1 MKKRRTSKGKG
12 RRTAVWLGLA
22 VLLAAAGWLR
32 LQGKKELWKRSIV
45 KVWLIGF
52 AADFAGAALM
62 RPATDSVYRQMY
74 PRKYS
79 HYIEQYSR
87 EYGVDKNLV
96 YAVTR
101 IESNFDPQAVS
112 SADARGLM
120 QMTSDAFDWVQY
132 RMGDDSG
139 VSYEQIFEP
148 KVAIQYGTY
157 MLHLLL
163 EEMGDEKLA
172 ICAYHA
178 GMSNVRS
185 WLSQENYSKDGK
197 TLDKIPYSD
206 TEWYYDKVSQAKQIY
221 EELYS

>member
-22 VLLAAAGWLR
+22 VLLSVAGF
-32 LQGKKELWKRSIV
+32 V
-45 KVWLIGF
+45 
-52 AADFAGAALM
+52 LM

-79 HYIEQYSR
+79 HYIEQYSK

-148 KVAIQYGTY
+148 KVAIRYGTY

-163 EEMGDEKLA
+163 EEMEDEKLA
-172 ICAYHA
+172 TCAYHA

>member
-1 MKKRRTSKGKG
+1 
-12 RRTAVWLGLA
+12 
-22 VLLAAAGWLR
+22 VLLAAAGF
-32 LQGKKELWKRSIV
+32 V
-45 KVWLIGF
+45 
-52 AADFAGAALM
+52 LM

-148 KVAIQYGTY
+148 KVAIRYGTY

-163 EEMGDEKLA
+163 E
-172 ICAYHA
+172 
-178 GMSNVRS
+178 
-185 WLSQENYSKDGK
+185 ENYSKDGK

>member
-1 MKKRRTSKGKG
+1 M
-12 RRTAVWLGLA
+12 
-22 VLLAAAGWLR
+22 LLAAAGF
-32 LQGKKELWKRSIV
+32 V
-45 KVWLIGF
+45 
-52 AADFAGAALM
+52 LM

-148 KVAIQYGTY
+148 KVAIRYGTY

-197 TLDKIPYSD
+197 HLTKYPILIQNGIMIKFLRQSRSMRSFILKILISA
-206 TEWYYDKVSQAKQIY
+206 VSLQDAVQINASF
-221 EELYS
+221 L

>member
-22 VLLAAAGWLR
+22 VLLAAAGF
-32 LQGKKELWKRSIV
+32 V
-45 KVWLIGF
+45 
-52 AADFAGAALM
+52 LM

-148 KVAIQYGTY
+148 KVAIRYVYAAPAAGGDGGRKAC
-157 MLHLLL
+157 HLRLPRGYEQRALL
-163 EEMGDEKLA
+163 AFAGKLFERWK
-172 ICAYHA
+172 
-178 GMSNVRS
+178 N
-185 WLSQENYSKDGK
+185 
-197 TLDKIPYSD
+197 T
-206 TEWYYDKVSQAKQIY
+206 
-221 EELYS
+221 

>member
-22 VLLAAAGWLR
+22 VLLSVAGF
-32 LQGKKELWKRSIV
+32 V
-45 KVWLIGF
+45 
-52 AADFAGAALM
+52 LM

-79 HYIEQYSR
+79 HYIEQYSK

-139 VSYEQIFEP
+139 VSYELYAAPAAGGDGGRKACHLRLPRGHEQRALLAFAGKLFERW
-148 KVAIQYGTY
+148 KNT
-157 MLHLLL
+157 
-163 EEMGDEKLA
+163 
-172 ICAYHA
+172 
-178 GMSNVRS
+178 
-185 WLSQENYSKDGK
+185 
-197 TLDKIPYSD
+197 
-206 TEWYYDKVSQAKQIY
+206 
-221 EELYS
+221 

>member
-1 MKKRRTSKGKG
+1 M
-12 RRTAVWLGLA
+12 
-22 VLLAAAGWLR
+22 LLAAAGF
-32 LQGKKELWKRSIV
+32 V
-45 KVWLIGF
+45 
-52 AADFAGAALM
+52 LM

-148 KVAIQYGTY
+148 KVAIRYGTY

>member
-22 VLLAAAGWLR
+22 VLLAAAGF
-32 LQGKKELWKRSIV
+32 V
-45 KVWLIGF
+45 
-52 AADFAGAALM
+52 LM

-132 RMGDDSG
+132 RMGD
-139 VSYEQIFEP
+139 
-148 KVAIQYGTY
+148 
-157 MLHLLL
+157 
-163 EEMGDEKLA
+163 EKLA

-221 EELYS
+221 KELYS